1 MKNKVLS
8 PKLRCFV
15 AMAIG
20 RNETD
25 DFFNRILKPTLKS
38 LNIQVRRVDQIQ
50 TNDDLDNLIFSE
62 LDKCDFVI
70 ADLTFARPSVYY
82 EAGYA
87 RGLDKRVIYTCREDH
102 FKPSL
107 NDDYGNLKIH
117 FDVLMK
123 NTISWQAEKDKIFS
137 KRLRGRIARTIKPIA
152 QKKVI
157 SKEKKQAGHEFTEMP
172 FQKKT
177 NAIINSIARI
187 MSTRV
192 SWGIEGNSKNISSYF
207 SDYNDGNIYTLES
220 ELSALETGW
229 IGREEKNDAIH
240 NHYFIFRHSITKSY
254 IESIR
259 RIITEKPLLD
269 LTPLIHT
276 TKKNLKIV
284 DHFCFI
290 AINKS
295 SLTKYQTILDSFS
308 IDSAGA
314 QAKWSSNC
322 LIPGKQIP
330 GVEKIFATSQ
340 YGIRY
345 LALMKNKKE
354 EPFGIEVNRE
364 GYMIKSEQ
372 KMYRDDFGKTTEKRM
387 GREKMI
393 MRYIHIS
400 LISGIKSIPDVEARM
415 LKMIQNL

>member
-1 MKNKVLS
+1 MILLLRTKLSRALQCIMK
-8 PKLRCFV
+8 
-15 AMAIG
+15 
-20 RNETD
+20 
-25 DFFNRILKPTLKS
+25 
-38 LNIQVRRVDQIQ
+38 
-50 TNDDLDNLIFSE
+50 LDMHGA
-62 LDKCDFVI
+62 DKC
-70 ADLTFARPSVYY
+70 
-82 EAGYA
+82 
-87 RGLDKRVIYTCREDH
+87 VIYTCREDH

-229 IGREEKNDAIH
+229 IGRREKNDAIH

-330 GVEKIFATSQ
+330 GVEKIFA
-340 YGIRY
+340 
-345 LALMKNKKE
+345 
-354 EPFGIEVNRE
+354 
-364 GYMIKSEQ
+364 
-372 KMYRDDFGKTTEKRM
+372 
-387 GREKMI
+387 
-393 MRYIHIS
+393 
-400 LISGIKSIPDVEARM
+400 
-415 LKMIQNL
+415 